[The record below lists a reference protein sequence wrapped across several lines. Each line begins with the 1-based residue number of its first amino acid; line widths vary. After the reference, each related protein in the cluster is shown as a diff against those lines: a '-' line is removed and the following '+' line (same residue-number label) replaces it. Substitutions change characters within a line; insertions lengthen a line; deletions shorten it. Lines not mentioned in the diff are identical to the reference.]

1 MESLFFFV
9 ALRETEIDTLE
20 AMIKEYPSG
29 EYLICHEVAKDGRLK
44 ASDGHHIHV
53 YWETHIKHYNTL
65 IKRLKL
71 KYNLNG
77 KAASGKEAQ
86 YGRTKKDLRSEQ
98 RTKMYCLK
106 DKGIYRTNL
115 PDNEVTKLQDLSF
128 PKPFDFA
135 DTLVMY
141 NKLNEDSYVI
151 LEDLTAL
158 RRWFIRYNIIHKTHK
173 DLSKSNVDRLIRQY
187 ISYYCL
193 ENDQRK
199 AQLIYTL
206 FFEYPNF

>member
-9 ALRETEIDTLE
+9 ALRKTEIDTLE
-20 AMIKEYPSG
+20 AMIKEYPTG

-44 ASDGHHIHV
+44 ASDGEHIHV
-53 YWETHIKHYNTL
+53 YWETYIKHYNTL

-115 PDNEVTKLQDLSF
+115 PENQVTKLQEMSF
-128 PKPFDFA
+128 PKPPDFS
-135 DTLVMY
+135 DTVVMY

-151 LEDLTAL
+151 LEDITEL
-158 RRWFIRYNIIHKTHK
+158 RKWFIRYNIIHKTNR
-173 DLSKSNVDRLIRQY
+173 DLSKNNVDRLIRQY
-187 ISYYCL
+187 ICYYCT
-193 ENDQRK
+193 ESDTRK